1 MKIGIC
7 VPHYGR
13 PIEVGRI
20 VEVVQRAEEQG
31 LDSLWVTDHV
41 IMPRDLPIIY
51 RDHML
56 DPLTVLPWLAGITTK
71 ITLGTSLVVLPY
83 RSPIVVAKTLASVDV
98 LSGGRLIFAG
108 GVGWVEAEFATL
120 GVPFHE
126 RGRRADEALEVIR
139 ALWTQEYPEIETR
152 HHRITG
158 MKASPMPIQKP
169 HPPIWAGGYSEGAF
183 RRVAKYADGWHAS
196 RTSHEA
202 FQKGIEAV
210 SRYWAESGRE
220 GSPVW
225 SLRIPL
231 LIEGIGE
238 VIVDAGMHRGRPQL
252 QGSIDQVI
260 GQLQGYQALG
270 CQHVVIDLSNL
281 SFPSLLA
288 TLDILAQQVR
298 PQLAE

>member
-20 VEVVQRAEEQG
+20 VEVVRRAEDQG

-41 IMPRDLPIIY
+41 IMPRELPIIY

-56 DPLTVLPWLAGITTK
+56 DPLAVLPWLAGITTH
-71 ITLGTSLVVLPY
+71 ITLGTSLIILPY

-108 GVGWVEAEFATL
+108 GVGWVEAEFAAL

-152 HHRITG
+152 QHRITG

-169 HPPIWAGGYSEGAF
+169 RPPIWVGGYSEGAF

-202 FQKGIEAV
+202 FQKGIEV
-210 SRYWAESGRE
+210 ISRYWAESGRE

-238 VIVDAGMHRGRPQL
+238 VVIDGGMQRRGAQL
-252 QGSIDQVI
+252 QGSLDQVI
-260 GQLQGYQALG
+260 QELKGYQASG

-288 TLDILAQQVR
+288 TLDILAQEVH
-298 PQLAE
+298 PQFAE